1 MSKVLVDRELL
12 NSALK
17 TIHGLAPGRFTVE
30 EELRAAVTAQP
41 AEAQGVEARL
51 RRVIDELKAGFV
63 VCEACGEQEDTATL
77 DCVPELEA
85 IVSSAALSAVTAER
99 DRLESMLIQT
109 TARHFAQEW
118 KDHADDKKL
127 DECLSEGIA
136 MLEAER
142 DRLREDRDSQQ
153 RVCIAE
159 MEKVSQLRAEVEALR
174 KAAEPLEPVHGD
186 VLPPIGSKVLIHLAS
201 CDEWIEH
208 TVAGYYAWGDLDGD
222 EYLHRVFVRVR
233 DSAGY
238 LNARLLKDVH
248 PVGAAMVAKEA

>member
-1 MSKVLVDRELL
+1 MKGMSKVFVDRELL

-17 TIHGLAPGRFTVE
+17 TIHGLAPGRFAVE
-30 EELRAAVTAQP
+30 QELRAAVTAQP
-41 AEAQGVEARL
+41 AEAEGVDRWNGLKLAAEVAEEDGPWDP
-51 RRVIDELKAGFV
+51 RVGLTD
-63 VCEACGEQEDTATL
+63 CEAAFAKSASPAVVL
-77 DCVPELEA
+77 EL
-85 IVSSAALSAVTAER
+85 IAALSAVT
-99 DRLESMLIQT
+99 
-109 TARHFAQEW
+109 
-118 KDHADDKKL
+118 
-127 DECLSEGIA
+127 
-136 MLEAER
+136 AER

-222 EYLHRVFVRVR
+222 EYLHLVFVRVR

-238 LNARLLKDVH
+238 LNARLLKDVR
-248 PVGAAMVAKEA
+248 PVGAAMAAKEA